1 MSLWEKTNPADIA
14 VWFLDLSLL
23 AFLIYDF
30 GFEHSNGFQQYQHI
44 ILPGLLLALIA
55 FNVYGFFKYKND
67 KFVHR
72 TSKVNL
78 VILLFLVLLETVVL
92 VINYETS
99 WSTTFL
105 KTRYIIEYGLLFY
118 FMIRLMFLLRKIYSI
133 YFNPAILFVG
143 SFAIIALVGTF
154 LLMLPSATTRD
165 ITFTDA
171 LFTATSATVVTGLS
185 VLDTATDF
193 TSFGQTI
200 IIVLIQ
206 LGGLGMLTFTSFFA
220 FFFKSGSS
228 FKESL
233 YMKDILGHDK
243 LNNVMRSVMQIVLFS
258 LLLEAVGAFLLFN
271 SLDHIESIGD
281 RSFFAIFH
289 AISAFCNAGFSLL
302 SDNLNNPEYRFNY
315 TLQWVL
321 MALIVLGGLGY
332 HIAYN
337 LLQYFKKYIINL
349 FSKKNRVFISRVI
362 SLNTKI
368 VLYTTLILIFGG
380 TLFFLFSEQ
389 QTTLVEHQSGFGK
402 FTTSLFTSVT
412 SRSAGFSTI
421 DYTNLTIPGILI
433 FIFLMWVGASPAS
446 TGGGIKTTTFALAT
460 MNIFAVA
467 RDKKYIEIGTRRIA
481 TEAVHRAFAIISIS
495 LASIGAGILL
505 LLIFNPQFSLLQ
517 IAFEVFSAYSTVGIS
532 LGITAELTEFS
543 KYVIILLM
551 FFGKIGLLNLMIG
564 LLKSVAKTDYT
575 YPEENILIN

>member
-30 GFEHSNGFQQYQHI
+30 GFEHSNGFQEYQHI

-105 KTRYIIEYGLLFY
+105 KTRNILEYGLLFY

-193 TSFGQTI
+193 TSFGQT
-200 IIVLIQ
+200 
-206 LGGLGMLTFTSFFA
+206 
-220 FFFKSGSS
+220 
-228 FKESL
+228 
-233 YMKDILGHDK
+233 
-243 LNNVMRSVMQIVLFS
+243 
-258 LLLEAVGAFLLFN
+258 
-271 SLDHIESIGD
+271 
-281 RSFFAIFH
+281 
-289 AISAFCNAGFSLL
+289 
-302 SDNLNNPEYRFNY
+302 
-315 TLQWVL
+315 
-321 MALIVLGGLGY
+321 
-332 HIAYN
+332 
-337 LLQYFKKYIINL
+337 
-349 FSKKNRVFISRVI
+349 
-362 SLNTKI
+362 
-368 VLYTTLILIFGG
+368 
-380 TLFFLFSEQ
+380 
-389 QTTLVEHQSGFGK
+389 
-402 FTTSLFTSVT
+402 
-412 SRSAGFSTI
+412 
-421 DYTNLTIPGILI
+421 
-433 FIFLMWVGASPAS
+433 
-446 TGGGIKTTTFALAT
+446 
-460 MNIFAVA
+460 
-467 RDKKYIEIGTRRIA
+467 
-481 TEAVHRAFAIISIS
+481 
-495 LASIGAGILL
+495 
-505 LLIFNPQFSLLQ
+505 
-517 IAFEVFSAYSTVGIS
+517 
-532 LGITAELTEFS
+532 
-543 KYVIILLM
+543 
-551 FFGKIGLLNLMIG
+551 
-564 LLKSVAKTDYT
+564 
-575 YPEENILIN
+575 